1 MGTLWKDLR
10 HGLRMLCRNYGL
22 TAIAALSL
30 ALGIGATSAIFSVV
44 NAVQLRPLPYR
55 EPDRLV
61 MLFEHNLRSGRDRV
75 RVAPN
80 NFLDWQKSNHV
91 FEEVAAVSA
100 IDQKT
105 LSGTGEPEQV
115 QFHQTSANFFPLLGV
130 EAYLGRTFAPQED
143 APHKVE
149 EEQSPHGD
157 RVVVLSYGLWQRR
170 FGGDSAI
177 LGKTVQLDRVG
188 HTVIGVLPPGFHF
201 MNQPADVWVP
211 LGLNPAYDFRAK
223 WGRFLWVPA
232 RLKAGVTAQQA
243 RAEMSIIAKQLEQQY
258 PAFNAGW
265 GVNVVPLDKQ
275 VIGDIGRTLLVL
287 LGAVLFVLLIACA
300 NVANLRLAQGA
311 AREKEMAIRASL
323 GAGRL
328 RLIRL
333 LLTENILL
341 AALGGALGLLLAFYL
356 VKFLVALEP
365 ANIPRLSEIDL
376 DGRVV
381 VFTLCVSLLAGVV
394 SGLVPAWQ
402 ASKIDFNEALKE
414 GGRSAM
420 SGVSSSYLRG
430 LFVVAEVALALVL
443 LVGAGLMIRSFLRL
457 QAVDPGFNTQ
467 NLLTMRLLLPEPA
480 YLDMKKRTAFFE
492 QAIKRIGELPGVQSA
507 SAISHIPFSG
517 PGFYT
522 FFMIEGIHSPAD
534 MNKQLAHIR
543 PINSNFLRT
552 MGIPLRM
559 GREFTERDITEDG
572 ANVVIINE
580 TMARRYFPNENPLGR
595 RIRINRPE
603 ERLDE
608 IIGVV
613 ADIKISDIES
623 DVMPTAYW
631 PHHRWPFGFAAIL
644 VRTTGDPMSLNSPV
658 TRAIRS
664 LDPELSMAEVRTM
677 EQVLWSS
684 AARMRFYTLLLTIFA
699 GVALLLAIMGI
710 YGVMS
715 YAVTQRRHEIGI
727 RMALG
732 AQMSDVLKLVIR
744 QGMVMTLIG
753 VGLGLSASYALTR
766 YLEGHLYEVKP
777 TDPVTFIGVAL
788 LLSAVALLACFIPA
802 MRATRVDPMV
812 TLRHE

>member
-1 MGTLWKDLR
+1 METLWKDLR
-10 HGLRMLCRNYGL
+10 HGLRMLRRNYGL
-22 TAIAALSL
+22 TALAVLSL
-30 ALGIGATSAIFSVV
+30 ALGIGATSAIFSIV

-55 EPDRLV
+55 EPERLF
-61 MLFEHNLRSGRDRV
+61 MLFEHNLRSGRDQV

-80 NFLDWQKSNHV
+80 NFLDWQKRNHI
-91 FEEVAAVSA
+91 FEEIAAVYSF
-100 IDQKT
+100 DLKT
-105 LSGTGEPEQV
+105 LSGAGEPEQV
-115 QFHQTSANFFPLLGV
+115 ELHQVTANFFPLLGV
-130 EAYLGRTFAPQED
+130 EAYLGRTFTQQED
-143 APHKVE
+143 APHKVQE
-149 EEQSPHGD
+149 EESPHGD
-157 RVVVLSYGLWQRR
+157 RVVNLSFGLWQRR
-170 FGGDSAI
+170 FGGDPAV
-177 LGKTVQLDRVG
+177 LGKTIDIDRVG
-188 HTVIGVLPPGFHF
+188 HTVVGVLPPGFSF
-201 MNQPADVWVP
+201 MNRSADVWVP
-211 LGLNPAYDFRAK
+211 LGLEPAKNYRAK
-223 WGRFLWVPA
+223 AGRFLWVPA
-232 RLKAGVTAQQA
+232 RLKADVKVEQA
-243 RAEMSIIAKQLEQQY
+243 REDMSIIAKQLEQEY
-258 PAFNAGW
+258 AFFNAGW
-265 GVNVVPLDKQ
+265 GVNVVPLGKL
-275 VIGDIGRTLLVL
+275 VIGEIGRTLLVMF
-287 LGAVLFVLLIACA
+287 GAVVFVLMIACA

-333 LLTENILL
+333 LLTESILL

-356 VKFLVALEP
+356 VKLLVALGP
-365 ANIPRLSEIDL
+365 SNIPRLSEIDL

-381 VFTLCVSLLAGVV
+381 VFTLCVSLLAGIT
-394 SGLVPAWQ
+394 SGLLPAWQ
-402 ASKIDFNEALKE
+402 ASKIDLNEALKE

-420 SGVSSSYLRG
+420 TGARSNNLRG
-430 LFVVAEVALALVL
+430 VFVVAEFALALVL
-443 LVGAGLMIRSFLRL
+443 LIGAGLMIRSFLRL

-480 YLDMKKRTAFFE
+480 YFDLKKRTAFLE
-492 QAIKRIGELPGVQSA
+492 QAIKRMGELPGVQSA

-517 PGFYT
+517 PNFNTY
-522 FFMIEGIHSPAD
+522 FMIEGLHSPAD

-543 PINSNFLRT
+543 PVNSNFLRT

-595 RIRINRPE
+595 RIRINRLE
-603 ERLDE
+603 EKPDE

-623 DVMPTAYW
+623 DVMPTVYW

-644 VRTTGDPMSLNSPV
+644 VRTTGGPMSFTAAV

-664 LDPELSMAEVRTM
+664 LDPELSIAEVRTM

-684 AARMRFYTLLLTIFA
+684 VARRRFYTLLLTIFA
-699 GVALLLAIMGI
+699 AVALLLAMMGI

-715 YAVTQRRHEIGI
+715 YAVTQRKHEIGV
-727 RMALG
+727 RLALG
-732 AQMSDVLKLVIR
+732 AQTGDVLKLVIR

-753 VGLGLSASYALTR
+753 VGIGLSASYGLTR
-766 YLEGHLYEVKP
+766 YLEGNLYEVKP
-777 TDPVTFIGVAL
+777 TDPLTFIGVAL

-802 MRATRVDPMV
+802 KRASRVDPMV